1 MWDALR
7 TSSPVELRESATR
20 VRPKIVN
27 EQLNDQCVLARD
39 GCVVF
44 CLMLELHRFDM
55 EKGVEK
61 ILLERQVAKDRGV
74 LGAVNVAVWHRSV
87 VHEPK
92 KDLEKRLPDRVA
104 RKYMSKKG
112 LEKSGIAQ
120 HMLQNMSTEARAEAS
135 KGARAGDEGPSVENG
150 TKSTRAIERIFQA

>member
-1 MWDALR
+1 
-7 TSSPVELRESATR
+7 
-20 VRPKIVN
+20 
-27 EQLNDQCVLARD
+27 
-39 GCVVF
+39 
-44 CLMLELHRFDM
+44 M

-104 RKYMSKKG
+104 RKYISKKG
-112 LEKSGIAQ
+112 LERTQ
-120 HMLQNMSTEARAEAS
+120 HMMQNMNAEARAEAPR
-135 KGARAGDEGPSVENG
+135 GARGGDEGPSPENA
-150 TKSTRAIERIFQA
+150 TKAVRAIEKIFQA

>member
-1 MWDALR
+1 ML
-7 TSSPVELRESATR
+7 
-20 VRPKIVN
+20 K
-27 EQLNDQCVLARD
+27 EQLNEQCVVARD
-39 GCVVF
+39 LLRSAL
-44 CLMLELHRFDM
+44 CLSAAHCPIALRFDM

-104 RKYMSKKG
+104 KK
-112 LEKSGIAQ
+112 
-120 HMLQNMSTEARAEAS
+120 
-135 KGARAGDEGPSVENG
+135 
-150 TKSTRAIERIFQA
+150 

>member
-1 MWDALR
+1 MF
-7 TSSPVELRESATR
+7 E
-20 VRPKIVN
+20 KN
-27 EQLNDQCVLARD
+27 
-39 GCVVF
+39 
-44 CLMLELHRFDM
+44 RFDM

-104 RKYMSKKG
+104 KKCVDA
-112 LEKSGIAQ
+112 LPSFQRIA
-120 HMLQNMSTEARAEAS
+120 
-135 KGARAGDEGPSVENG
+135 
-150 TKSTRAIERIFQA
+150 

>member
-1 MWDALR
+1 MSSACWRAIVDA
-7 TSSPVELRESATR
+7 
-20 VRPKIVN
+20 
-27 EQLNDQCVLARD
+27 AR
-39 GCVVF
+39 
-44 CLMLELHRFDM
+44 LMFEKNRFDM

-104 RKYMSKKG
+104 KKCVDV
-112 LEKSGIAQ
+112 LS
-120 HMLQNMSTEARAEAS
+120 S
-135 KGARAGDEGPSVENG
+135 
-150 TKSTRAIERIFQA
+150 F